1 MKLGRVKVLNYLN
14 RFYNINEGSSRGVL
28 WPVAV
33 FSISLPVMKE
43 KPLNIFE
50 ETILLLTNQ
59 NIKDV
64 KRLSEEVCMD
74 EEIIKFILNEFIS
87 QID

>member
-33 FSISLPVMKE
+33 FPISLPVKGKKSLELKQSVE
-43 KPLNIFE
+43 KKPQHI
-50 ETILLLTNQ
+50 
-59 NIKDV
+59 D
-64 KRLSEEVCMD
+64 
-74 EEIIKFILNEFIS
+74 FI
-87 QID
+87 